1 MKTRGLLLLAVLA
14 LPGSGFGKAL
24 PFIFLGVTTEAH
36 PQIAQSLK
44 DRIFEKLETVTNLDI
59 VAEEEIIR
67 LQKRGVLTA
76 GIPDERKTREISDAM
91 GGVLLSSAYLNKLTV
106 TASRAAFFSL
116 YTEVV
121 IQGNLELTILETG
134 GPSLVFSGVVRDSI
148 VTRRWFSGSDDR
160 QEKFLDAI
168 DRDKYVKKLL
178 ARLADQAAARIKQVT
193 FGISL

>member
-1 MKTRGLLLLAVLA
+1 MKTWCLLLAVLA
-14 LPGSGFGKAL
+14 LPGSGFSKAL

-36 PQIAQSLK
+36 PQISQSLK
-44 DRIFEKLETVTNLDI
+44 DRIFEKLETITNLDI

-67 LQKRGVLTA
+67 LQKRGVLTT
-76 GIPDERKTREISDAM
+76 GIPDERKTREISEAM
-91 GGVLLSSAYLNKLTV
+91 GSILLSSAYLNKLTV
-106 TASRAAFFSL
+106 TASQASFFSL

-134 GPSLVFSGVVRDSI
+134 GPRLLFSGVVRDSI

-178 ARLADQAAARIKQVT
+178 TRLADQAATRIKQVT